1 MIDYKITETGNAK
14 SRLGEKTITITGD
27 TSFKVEDTNN
37 NSKNYVVTPL
47 NQYRPIYINGKRYS
61 LIYLLA
67 NKSVPNPDNLPYL
80 ISPSLT
86 SINKYAMYWSKNR
99 PARLIQVEELWQPTK
114 TYGSV
119 ADVSDILCITQAY
132 ISLRLQNHNGTI
144 PQKLIKL
151 TELGSLA
158 SKNQTKK
165 RITFPVTITNLTTEQ
180 TFQAP
185 TIKELAD
192 TTNLPLTTL
201 RYQINAKWLY
211 SKPISGWSKPE
222 YVLQ

>member
-1 MIDYKITETGNAK
+1 MIDYKITEAGNAK
-14 SRLGEKTITITGD
+14 SRLGEKTITITSD
-27 TSFKVEDTNN
+27 TSFTIKDTQG

-67 NKSVPNPDNLPYL
+67 HKSIPNPQNLPYL

-99 PARLIQVEELWQPTK
+99 PARLIQVEQLWHPTK

-119 ADVSDILCITQAY
+119 ADVSDLLDIPQAY
-132 ISLRLQNHNGTI
+132 ISLRLKDHEGSI

-151 TELGSLA
+151 TELWSLA

-165 RITFPVTITNLTTEQ
+165 RNLLPVRITNLNTEK
-180 TFQAP
+180 TYQAK
-185 TIKELAD
+185 TIKELSEI
-192 TTNLPLTTL
+192 TNLPLTTL
-201 RYQINAKWLY
+201 RYQLQAKSLY
-211 SKPISGWSKPE
+211 AKTISGWSKPE
-222 YVLQ
+222 YVL

>member
-99 PARLIQVEELWQPTK
+99 PARLIQVEEL
-114 TYGSV
+114 
-119 ADVSDILCITQAY
+119 
-132 ISLRLQNHNGTI
+132 
-144 PQKLIKL
+144 
-151 TELGSLA
+151 
-158 SKNQTKK
+158 
-165 RITFPVTITNLTTEQ
+165 
-180 TFQAP
+180 
-185 TIKELAD
+185 
-192 TTNLPLTTL
+192 
-201 RYQINAKWLY
+201 
-211 SKPISGWSKPE
+211 
-222 YVLQ
+222 